1 MTPRLLLVEDDP
13 VSLAFLRAALE
24 MLPATVDTATSM
36 AEAQATAPG
45 HDLWLIDAN
54 LPDGS
59 GAALLAQL
67 RATSPATR
75 ALAHTADDSPALAQR
90 LREAGFDGVVV
101 KPVAAAE
108 LQAKVCSVL
117 NLPSPVSS
125 SAPQG
130 GDGATMPLWDDD
142 AALAALNG
150 NRDAVSQLRKLFL
163 AELPSQC
170 ERIAA
175 ALRSGDAE
183 TARGELHRL
192 KASCGFV
199 GAARLQAAASRLNE
213 STNDAGLLDAFEQTT
228 RSTTRSDAAA
238 P

>member
-13 VSLAFLRAALE
+13 VSLVFLRAALE
-24 MLPATVDTATSM
+24 ALPATVDAAASM
-36 AEAQATAPG
+36 AEALTVAAG

-67 RATSPATR
+67 RATSTSTP

-108 LQAKVCSVL
+108 LQAKVRSALGLSLPAGSAVPRDSGIAVL
-117 NLPSPVSS
+117 
-125 SAPQG
+125 
-130 GDGATMPLWDDD
+130 PLWNDA

-150 NRDAVSQLRKLFL
+150 NRDAVARLRTLFL
-163 AELPSQC
+163 AELPGQC

-175 ALRSGDAE
+175 ALRSGDIEA
-183 TARGELHRL
+183 ARGELHRL
-192 KASCGFV
+192 KASSGFV
-199 GAARLQAAASRLNE
+199 GAARLQAAAGRLNE
-213 STNDAGLLDAFEQTT
+213 STNDKGLLDAFEATT
-228 RSTTRSDAAA
+228 RSTIHSVVGAS
-238 P
+238 